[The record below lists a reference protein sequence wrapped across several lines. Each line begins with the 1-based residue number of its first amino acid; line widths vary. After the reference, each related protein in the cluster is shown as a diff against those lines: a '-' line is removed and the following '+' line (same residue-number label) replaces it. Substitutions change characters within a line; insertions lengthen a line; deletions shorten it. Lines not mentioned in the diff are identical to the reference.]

1 MEVTRSFQHGWT
13 HYCTHQLNIQ
23 FILLL
28 HDAQD
33 SVTLSVE
40 DICGSHH
47 MQKKPYVT
55 SMMLLKND
63 CTYVTSSQWLVM

>member
-23 FILLL
+23 FIFLL

-47 MQKKPYVT
+47 MQKNL
-55 SMMLLKND
+55 M
-63 CTYVTSSQWLVM
+63 